1 MNEILRNLSALGC
14 DIPRTV
20 HRFADD
26 ENFYLDS
33 LRSFVSD
40 AEILTVNSLVLS
52 GDFGG
57 AFAAAHDLKGVTA
70 TLGLEFL
77 REDIFT
83 LVEALRPWADTPEPE
98 SKETDPREDA
108 QTDVAIRAS
117 ITKPLARLDT
127 KYKKLMKIFDG
138 AAAK

>member
-1 MNEILRNLSALGC
+1 MNEVLRNLRDLGC

-40 AEILTVNSLVLS
+40 AQILTVNSLVLS
-52 GDFGG
+52 GNLSA
-57 AFAAAHDLKGVTA
+57 AFNEAHELKGVTA
-70 TLGLEFL
+70 TLGLDFL

-83 LVEALRPWADTPEPE
+83 LVEALRPWADAPEPE
-98 SKETDPREDA
+98 QKSTDPREDA
-108 QTDVAIRAS
+108 QRDVAIRAS
-117 ITKPLARLDT
+117 ITVPLSRLDK
-127 KYKKLMKIFDG
+127 KYQELMKII
-138 AAAK
+138 K